1 MRGLALVLKKE
12 GLDVNH
18 FASSVRLKKVLDRI
32 GLPEEKLE
40 SLLEEI
46 NVYHFQLEIDEKEF
60 VSKIDEI
67 IQMAYEFDIPISDVL
82 IQLNQQTKESVV
94 PDKTNRKK

>member
-1 MRGLALVLKKE
+1 MRSLALMLKKE

-32 GLPEEKLE
+32 GIPEEKLE

-46 NVYHFQLEIDEKEF
+46 NIYSFQLGIDEKEF
-60 VSKIDEI
+60 LSKTDEI
-67 IQMAYEFDIPISDVL
+67 LRMAFDLDIPISDVL
-82 IQLNQQTKESVV
+82 LKISQ
-94 PDKTNRKK
+94 KTT